1 MQLLQQC
8 RRVGMKGVIW
18 EQAAQYGMIV
28 QRWIACALVRREL
41 PYEVGA
47 VSQKEERMKMA
58 HHPRGRYHRVTMP
71 TMSIHRR
78 AEITRH

>member
-1 MQLLQQC
+1 MLGGDDMQLLQQC

-18 EQAAQYGMIV
+18 EQAARYGMIV
-28 QRWIACALVRREL
+28 QRWIACALVRRELCSLRSQTRREL

-58 HHPRGRYHRVTMP
+58 GEMTQ
-71 TMSIHRR
+71 
-78 AEITRH
+78 E